1 MSKITYNHIR
11 VCLFAIACLPVLAAS
26 AQKIRSTEQLLAAV
40 EKRYYGKAARQ
51 VTFTQ
56 YNTHYKADTVSHT
69 SIWYEAI
76 RYPSDFRIDLGEV
89 EAGNAALFTRDS
101 VFSFREK
108 KLAAARP
115 MRNTLILLA
124 GGLYHLPAAQ
134 TLQRLKE
141 AGYKTDIF
149 REDKWLGKPVYVI
162 GAAQG
167 DEKTLQCWYDKKNLH
182 LVRTIEP
189 QADGSLREA
198 HFKKHV
204 RTAGGWTETEVL
216 FLRNGKPDQLELYKD
231 LQVRPVLD
239 DVLFDPY
246 RFWEKHWKK

>member
-1 MSKITYNHIR
+1 MRPITQLHLR
-11 VCLFAIACLPVLAAS
+11 SGLLVMVLMAVFNVS
-26 AQKIRSTEQLLAAV
+26 AQKIGSTEQFLSAV

-51 VTFTQ
+51 ITFTQ
-56 YNTHYKADTVSHT
+56 HNTHYKADTVSHT

-76 RYPSDFRIDLGEV
+76 RYPFDFRIDLGEI
-89 EAGNAALFTRDS
+89 EAGNATLFTRDS
-101 VFSFREK
+101 VFSFRDK
-108 KLAAARP
+108 KLVAARP

-149 REDKWLGKPVYVI
+149 REDQWMGRAVYVI
-162 GAAQG
+162 GASRG
-167 DEKTLQCWYDKKNLH
+167 DEKTLQCWYDKKHLY

-198 HFKKHV
+198 HFKKYV

-216 FLRNGKPDQLELYKD
+216 FLRNGRPEQLEIYKD
-231 LQVRPVLD
+231 LQVHLSLD
-239 DVLFDPY
+239 DALFDPY
-246 RFWEKHWKK
+246 RFREVRPKK